1 MCPNLPFA
9 HNSEPTTQLTLKVGF
24 NCDSVSTYHAAAPE
38 TQAPA
43 FPVLN
48 SSDNCPDLMDSCL
61 PQMKSCR
68 LVKVPPKM
76 SGPKMSTF
84 TAPWTL

>member
-1 MCPNLPFA
+1 MPHPHPRPHPASITAL
-9 HNSEPTTQLTLKVGF
+9 
-24 NCDSVSTYHAAAPE
+24 E

-43 FPVLN
+43 FPTLN
-48 SSDNCPDLMDSCL
+48 SSDNCPDLTDSCL